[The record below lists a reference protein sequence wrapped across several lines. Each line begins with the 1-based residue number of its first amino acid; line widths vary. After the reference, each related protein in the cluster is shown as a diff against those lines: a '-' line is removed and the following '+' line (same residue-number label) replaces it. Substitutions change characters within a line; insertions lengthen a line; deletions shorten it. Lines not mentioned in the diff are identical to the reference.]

1 MINVVSHSLSSKNKV
16 CSVTP
21 SSSAVRGGGVP
32 VLVALKNC
40 RAATFKLVQDNQ

>member
-21 SSSAVRGGGVP
+21 SSSAVRGGGGGTGASSFEE
-32 VLVALKNC
+32 LQSCNL
-40 RAATFKLVQDNQ
+40 

>member
-21 SSSAVRGGGVP
+21 SSSAVRGGVP